1 MAWRQREQTK
11 GKTATYTNRSAQDDM
26 IQQSEKHIS
35 SEIQILLLFS
45 WKQRGKESPIHS
57 KNKTNVEDINNF
69 MLTCFSFVS
78 CDYEV
83 GHYVENSK

>member
-35 SEIQILLLFS
+35 SEIQADSSAVL
-45 WKQRGKESPIHS
+45 
-57 KNKTNVEDINNF
+57 VEAERKGITYS
-69 MLTCFSFVS
+69 L
-78 CDYEV
+78 
-83 GHYVENSK
+83 KK